1 VASSPPFAP
10 FARRLTRS
18 YVVLAV
24 LLIFIV
30 VATTSALAFI
40 VYVSALNDST
50 TEVAKRVSDQAAAYE
65 QQRETL
71 TQYAPELVKAST
83 HHIGV
88 LVYDNDRHLV
98 AGTAFSPPGRLARAT
113 AALFG
118 LHPSVARVS
127 DGRIVVV
134 PNVSGVTGLLL
145 QYLAVVL
152 PIGALAV
159 LCAWLAGRSIT
170 RRAVDPLRDVTLA
183 LRRIA
188 GGDLTPQ
195 PLLAGNAAL
204 LDLTEAYNAVAHELS
219 RASAQRERDELQMRQ
234 FIADAGHELRT
245 PLTIIMGY
253 LDVLQRGV
261 VREPDKVDDVYET
274 MLSESRRMRVVI
286 DKLILLARLERGTTI
301 RTTAVDVDAL
311 ATRVAAALEPIA
323 GPGRIVVTLPSQ
335 AAVTQADENDLYEA
349 IKNVAENA
357 VRYAPESRVE
367 IGVAVNGDTV
377 DVTVSDDGPGM
388 DEQDVQ
394 HAFDRFYRGSART
407 EAEGSGLGLAIA
419 KRAVERIGGR
429 ISLTSTPGNGT
440 RVRMALPARKAAP

>member
-1 VASSPPFAP
+1 
-10 FARRLTRS
+10 
-18 YVVLAV
+18 
-24 LLIFIV
+24 
-30 VATTSALAFI
+30 
-40 VYVSALNDST
+40 
-50 TEVAKRVSDQAAAYE
+50 
-65 QQRETL
+65 
-71 TQYAPELVKAST
+71 
-83 HHIGV
+83 
-88 LVYDNDRHLV
+88 
-98 AGTAFSPPGRLARAT
+98 
-113 AALFG
+113 
-118 LHPSVARVS
+118 
-127 DGRIVVV
+127 
-134 PNVSGVTGLLL
+134 
-145 QYLAVVL
+145 
-152 PIGALAV
+152 
-159 LCAWLAGRSIT
+159 
-170 RRAVDPLRDVTLA
+170 
-183 LRRIA
+183 
-188 GGDLTPQ
+188 
-195 PLLAGNAAL
+195 L

-419 KRAVERIGGR
+419 KRAVERIGGS
-429 ISLTSTPGNGT
+429 ISLTSSRGNGT